1 VIDTAIKFLSDEV
14 NTYLKKRALN
24 GQNFGSVIAGQ
35 IVDDNGK
42 WAVAA
47 DNVGLTLIN
56 IEEERLLQTQLP
68 ERVYINGN
76 HIVMPPEL
84 KLNLTVLFHIRYTN
98 GNYEQSLR
106 FLSSV
111 LTFFQAHPS
120 FTADA
125 YPGLDPNIEKL
136 TVEMLSLSTEQLNQ
150 IWAYL
155 GSKYLPSV
163 AYRVRMIVLQDAEA
177 LGIAKPITTV
187 TAVLHDK

>member
-1 VIDTAIKFLSDEV
+1 MIDTAIKFLSDEV

-84 KLNLTVLFHIRYTN
+84 KLNLTVLFHIRYT
-98 GNYEQSLR
+98 
-106 FLSSV
+106 
-111 LTFFQAHPS
+111 
-120 FTADA
+120 
-125 YPGLDPNIEKL
+125 
-136 TVEMLSLSTEQLNQ
+136 
-150 IWAYL
+150 
-155 GSKYLPSV
+155 
-163 AYRVRMIVLQDAEA
+163 
-177 LGIAKPITTV
+177 
-187 TAVLHDK
+187 